1 MKFII
6 ERLKEPS
13 TYRGL
18 AVVLG
23 LIGVNL
29 SPEQT
34 SAITTVVGSIVA
46 AIEIFRVE
54 KQ

>member
-1 MKFII
+1 MKFVID
-6 ERLKEPS
+6 RLKEPS

-34 SAITTVVGSIVA
+34 NAISVAVAGIIA